1 MRLVIEKSLQH
12 KADQTKTKQEHGHN
26 GTNDSRK
33 AYANDPQQQKES
45 SQQYQQ
51 KQHYESSCVVE
62 SKSYFGNDFD
72 SEKHNSELMYEDL
85 PKPITELNKSKPPL
99 NGMANGKSNIDMKTK
114 EYSR

>member
-1 MRLVIEKSLQH
+1 MRLVIEKSLKH
-12 KADQTKTKQEHGHN
+12 KADKTQIKEEQGHN

-33 AYANDPQQQKES
+33 TYANEPQLEKES
-45 SQQYQQ
+45 TQQYQQ

-62 SKSYFGNDFD
+62 SKSYFGNDFN

-99 NGMANGKSNIDMKTK
+99 NGIANGKSNLDMKTK

>member
-12 KADQTKTKQEHGHN
+12 KADQTQTKHEHEQN

-33 AYANDPQQQKES
+33 TYGNDVQLQKES

-62 SKSYFGNDFD
+62 SKSYFGNDFN

-99 NGMANGKSNIDMKTK
+99 NGIANGKSNIDMKTK

>member
-12 KADQTKTKQEHGHN
+12 KADKTQTTQEQGHN
-26 GTNDSRK
+26 GTTDSRK
-33 AYANDPQQQKES
+33 TYSNDPQLEKES

-62 SKSYFGNDFD
+62 SKSYFGNDFN

-85 PKPITELNKSKPPL
+85 PKPITELNKSKPPP
-99 NGMANGKSNIDMKTK
+99 NGISNEKSNIDMRTK